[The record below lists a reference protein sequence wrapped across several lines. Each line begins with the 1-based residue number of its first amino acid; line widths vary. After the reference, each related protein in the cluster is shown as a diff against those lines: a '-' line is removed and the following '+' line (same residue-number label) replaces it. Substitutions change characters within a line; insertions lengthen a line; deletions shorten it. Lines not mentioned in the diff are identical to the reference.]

1 MSEKFSVVG
10 KPVPKLDAVKL
21 ATGRAEFLDD
31 LRLPGALAV
40 KLLGSTCAHARIK
53 RIDVSRAE
61 RYPGVRGV
69 VTFKDSPRVPYNP
82 GVYYLEPK
90 DRYIFDEKVRY
101 VGEPVAAVAAVD
113 EDTAEEALS
122 LIDVEYEE
130 LPAVFDPVAAMEPR
144 APQIHRAERNI
155 AAHIFREWGN
165 LEKGFTQA
173 DYIFEG
179 KYTTA
184 RQAHA
189 PLEPHAC
196 AASYESGKL
205 TIWTTSQI
213 PFHVRSILSEVFGL
227 PQHRIRVIT
236 SFVGGG
242 FGGKDEVVLEPIC
255 ALLAIKIGQ
264 TVKLRLTREEVFSM
278 TTTRHPSIIWLRT
291 GVKKD
296 GTLVARHVRAILNT
310 GAYASHGPSVAGA
323 MSTRELGLYKSPNV
337 RFEADVVYTNAPTAG
352 AFRGY
357 GNPQQSFA
365 VESQL
370 DEIAEKL
377 GMDRIELRLKNAIRP
392 GDINPGTGLRIESCG
407 LEECI
412 RRAAERIGWWQK
424 SKDIESG
431 KLKNRGLGV
440 ACLMHNSGAFPYI
453 KEFSSAIV
461 QINEDGTVQVM
472 TGATDIGQGITT
484 TIAQVVAEELG
495 VKLGDVTVSR
505 PDTEFVPVDRG
516 TYASGELYIS
526 GQAARLA
533 AADARQQLLRKA
545 AEVMK
550 AKPEDLEVVDGVVRL
565 KKKPEVGKTIRE
577 IVGEVA
583 IVGRASYMPPSN
595 APIFGAMC
603 VEVEVDPET
612 GGIRVLNV
620 AYAADVG
627 RAINPVI
634 VEGQIEGGAVMGLGF
649 TLTEDLVLDGRGRVV
664 NRNFTDYK
672 LLHASEVPRIEPIIV
687 ECLEPTGPF
696 AAKGVG
702 EPALVPVAPAVAN
715 AIYQAVGVRIR
726 DLPITH
732 DKVLRALQ
740 ESRNKG
746 KGTSS

>member
-1 MSEKFSVVG
+1 MSVKFSVVG

-21 ATGRAEFLDD
+21 ATGKAEFLDD
-31 LRLPGALAV
+31 IRLPGALSV
-40 KLLGSTCAHARIK
+40 KLLGSSCAHARIR

-61 RYPGVRGV
+61 RLPGVKGI
-69 VTFKDSPRVPYNP
+69 VTYKDAPRVPFNP
-82 GVYYLEPK
+82 GVYYILPK
-90 DRYIFDEKVRY
+90 DKYIFDEKVRF

-113 EDTAEEALS
+113 EDTAEEAVS
-122 LIDVEYEE
+122 LINVEYEE
-130 LPAVFDPVAAMEPR
+130 LPAVFDPVAAMDPK
-144 APQIHRAERNI
+144 APKIHDTNI
-155 AAHIFREWGN
+155 AAHITREWGN
-165 LEKGFTQA
+165 VEKGFREA
-173 DYIFEG
+173 DRIFEG
-179 KYTTA
+179 KYTTG

-189 PLEPHAC
+189 PIEPHAC
-196 AASYESGKL
+196 AASYELGKL
-205 TIWTTSQI
+205 TVWTTSQI

-242 FGGKDEVVLEPIC
+242 FGGKDEVILEPIC
-255 ALLAIKIGQ
+255 ALLAIKLGA
-264 TVKLRLTREEVFSM
+264 TVKLRLNRDEVFYT
-278 TTTRHPSIIWLRT
+278 TTTRHPSIIWLKT

-296 GTLVARHVRAILNT
+296 GTLVARQVKAILNT

-323 MSTRELGLYKSPNV
+323 MSTRELGLYKSPHV
-337 RFEADVVYTNAPTAG
+337 SFEADVVYTNSPTAG

-370 DEIAEKL
+370 DEIAEEL
-377 GMDRIELRLKNAIRP
+377 GIDRVELRLKNTIRS

-412 RRAAERIGWWQK
+412 RRATERIGWRQK
-424 SKDIESG
+424 SRDIESG
-431 KLKNRGLGV
+431 RLKNRGLGI

-453 KEFSSAIV
+453 KESSSAIV
-461 QINEDGTVQVM
+461 QINEDGSVQVM

-484 TIAQVVAEELG
+484 TIAQMVAEELG
-495 VKLGDVTVSR
+495 VNLESIAVSR

-533 AADARQQLLRKA
+533 AADAKQQLLKKA
-545 AEVMK
+545 AEVME
-550 AKPEDLEVVDGVVRL
+550 AKPDDLEIVGGVVRL
-565 KKKPEVGKTIRE
+565 KKNPQVGKTIRE

-595 APIFGAMC
+595 APLFGAMC
-603 VEVEVDPET
+603 VELEVDPEL
-612 GGIRVLNV
+612 GSIRVLNIT
-620 AYAADVG
+620 YAADVG
-627 RAINPVI
+627 RAINPLI

-649 TLTEDLVLDGRGRVV
+649 TLTEELVLDSNGRVI
-664 NRNFTDYK
+664 NKNFTDYK
-672 LLHASEVPRIEPIIV
+672 LLHASDLPRIEPIIV
-687 ECLEPTGPF
+687 ESHEPTGPF

-702 EPALVPVAPAVAN
+702 EPALVPVAPAIAN

-732 DKVLRALQ
+732 NKILRALKD
-740 ESRNKG
+740 RLK
-746 KGTSS
+746 